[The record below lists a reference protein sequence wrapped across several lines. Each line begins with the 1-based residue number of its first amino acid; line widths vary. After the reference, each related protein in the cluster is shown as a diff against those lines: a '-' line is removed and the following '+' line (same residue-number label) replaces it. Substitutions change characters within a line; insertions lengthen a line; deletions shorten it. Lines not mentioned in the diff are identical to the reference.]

1 MDIKLHCLICNNN
14 YLMNLNN
21 MKILYNLLD
30 PNDEDYEEG
39 DIIPEKD
46 VEEYDDDDYDY

>member
-1 MDIKLHCLICNNN
+1 
-14 YLMNLNN
+14 

-30 PNDEDYEEG
+30 PDEDYEEG

-46 VEEYDDDDYDY
+46 VEEYNDDDYDY